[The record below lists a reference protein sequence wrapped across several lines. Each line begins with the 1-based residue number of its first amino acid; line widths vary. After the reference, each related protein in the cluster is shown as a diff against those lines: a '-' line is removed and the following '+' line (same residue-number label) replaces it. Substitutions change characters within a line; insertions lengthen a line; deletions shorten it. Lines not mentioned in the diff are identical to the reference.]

1 MSASD
6 HLNSSQLDEYVRL
19 HRGFA
24 GKFSYEVDKN
34 HLGYHWVGDD
44 HKHVA
49 EAFATDH
56 ASHIERL
63 GQGVGTILT
72 GLVHRNDLLTPGSEE
87 HEKWSN
93 EGFGAEEG
101 EHEVPLR
108 KGTPVQLIGAFDF
121 INDKHEITHV
131 YNKPIPGKA

>member
-6 HLNSSQLDEYVRL
+6 HLNSNQLDEYVRL

-34 HLGYHWVGDD
+34 NMGYHWVGDD

-49 EAFATDH
+49 EAFAMDH
-56 ASHIERL
+56 ASHIDRL

-93 EGFGAEEG
+93 DGFGAAEG

-108 KGTPVQLIGAFDF
+108 KGTPVHLIGAFDF
-121 INDKHEITHV
+121 INDKHEVTHV
-131 YNKPIPGKA
+131 YNKPITGKA